1 MAFRTQWTIKT
12 KMVTLVVLN
21 FASVVLIFLID
32 KIKLYFTKLS
42 INFMS
47 KTFLD
52 TMNTQ

>member
-1 MAFRTQWTIKT
+1 MAFRTQWTVKT
-12 KMVTLVVLN
+12 KMAILVVLN
-21 FASVVLIFLID
+21 FAYVVLNFLID

-47 KTFLD
+47 KTFFD